1 MRLNLYNISIN
12 KLFMRDH
19 FICYKISYIYDAIF
33 SPLKT
38 NKLKK
43 NKLTLLPY
51 RRKICAMSDS
61 LLDQLKV
68 VLILHCASRFNSN

>member
-19 FICYKISYIYDAIF
+19 FICYEISYIYNAIF
-33 SPLKT
+33 SPLKSNKLKT
-38 NKLKK
+38 NKLTH
-43 NKLTLLPY
+43 LRY
-51 RRKICAMSDS
+51 RRKKCAMSDS

-68 VLILHCASRFNSN
+68 VLILHCACRFNPN